1 MSDKKPD
8 ILVVDDDD
16 FMHEMYAEALNK
28 NYRII
33 PAENGADALMLVQ
46 GERPDAI
53 ILDVEMPGMDGYE
66 TCRRLKKTDAVADVP
81 VIFVSAHDK
90 IEDRLKGYEAGGEDY
105 IVKPFDPQ
113 ELEAKVAQLLK
124 AVSER
129 GALKQMADYAASTAM
144 TAMTS
149 ISEMGALLETL
160 KKFNVCNDSKAL
172 IDAVLQG
179 IALYGLK
186 GAVQI
191 RTPEETL
198 TRNNQD
204 SASPLEIFI
213 INHMAKMERIT
224 QFQSRLCIT
233 YPGVS
238 LLVHDMPLEDADRC
252 GRLRDH
258 LAMLVDGAEA
268 RILGIKAVNESRQRG
283 KAIERA
289 VESITETLKAI
300 DSAQR
305 QSQVATKLA
314 FSALIDQIEKAIIK
328 VAPTEAHEKFL
339 IDIVRNGIEKIMY
352 AETSEFDIQDK
363 LTTIICELK
372 GMMEVK

>member
-1 MSDKKPD
+1 MREQPS
-8 ILVVDDDD
+8 ILVVDDDA

-28 NYRII
+28 NYHII

-46 GERPDAI
+46 NERLDAI
-53 ILDVEMPGMDGYE
+53 ILDVEMPGIDGYE
-66 TCRRLKKTDAVADVP
+66 TCRRLKQTDAMADIP

-113 ELEAKVAQLLK
+113 ELETKVTQLLK
-124 AVSER
+124 DISKRAN
-129 GALKQMADYAASTAM
+129 LKQMADYAASTAM

-160 KKFNVCNDSKAL
+160 KKFNVCNDYKAL
-172 IDAVLQG
+172 SDAVLQG
-179 IALYGLK
+179 IALYDLK

-204 SASPLEIFI
+204 CASSLEVSI
-213 INHMAKMERIT
+213 INHMAKMERVT
-224 QFQSRLCIT
+224 QFQSKLCINS
-233 YPGVS
+233 PSIS
-238 LLVHDMPLEDADRC
+238 LLIHDMPLEDAERC

-258 LAMLVDGAEA
+258 LAMLLDGAEA
-268 RILGIKAVNESRQRG
+268 RILGIKAENESWQRG

-289 VESITETLKAI
+289 VENITETLKII
-300 DSAQR
+300 DYTQR
-305 QSQVATKLA
+305 QSQVETKIA
-314 FSALIDQIEKAIIK
+314 FSALIDKIEKAIIK
-328 VAPTEAHEKFL
+328 VALTEGQEKFL
-339 IDIVRNGIEKIMY
+339 FDVVKNGIEEIIY
-352 AETSEFDIQDK
+352 AKTSAFDIQDK

-372 GMMEVK
+372 KMVEAK

>member
-1 MSDKKPD
+1 MSKKQN

-16 FMHEMYAEALNK
+16 FMHEMYAEALNQ
-28 NYRII
+28 NYRIT
-33 PAENGADALMLVQ
+33 PTDSGADALFLAQ
-46 GERPDAI
+46 KERPDLI

-66 TCRRLKKTDAVADVP
+66 TCRRFKKTDSTTGVP

-113 ELEAKVAQLLK
+113 ELEAKVAQLLNE
-124 AVSER
+124 VSER
-129 GALKQMADYAASTAM
+129 TALKQMANYATSTAM

-149 ISEMGALLETL
+149 MSEMGALLETL
-160 KKFNVCNDSKAL
+160 KKFNICNDGKGL
-172 IDAVLQG
+172 IDSMLQG

-198 TRNNQD
+198 TRNNQGC
-204 SASPLEIFI
+204 ASPLEASI
-213 INHMAKMERIT
+213 INHMSKMERVT
-224 QFQSRLCIT
+224 QFQSKLCVT
-233 YPGVS
+233 YPSVS
-238 LLVHDMPLEDADRC
+238 LLVHDMPVEDTERC

-268 RILGIKAVNESRQRG
+268 RILGINAVDKSRQRG

-289 VESITETLKAI
+289 VERISETLKEI

-305 QSQVATKLA
+305 QSQVGTKIA
-314 FSALIDQIEKAIIK
+314 FSALIDKIEKAIIK
-328 VAPTEAHEKFL
+328 VAPTVAQEKL
-339 IDIVRNGIEKIMY
+339 LSDIVRNGIEEIMY
-352 AETSEFDIQDK
+352 APTSEFDIQDK
-363 LTTIICELK
+363 LTTIISELK
-372 GMMEVK
+372 MMVDAK

>member
-1 MSDKKPD
+1 MSEKPN

-28 NYRII
+28 NYRIT
-33 PAENGADALMLVQ
+33 PTENGTDALMLVQ
-46 GERPDAI
+46 NERPDAI

-66 TCRRLKKTDAVADVP
+66 TCRRLKKMGATANIP

-105 IVKPFDPQ
+105 IVKPFDPK
-113 ELEAKVAQLLK
+113 ELEAKVAQLLRE
-124 AVSER
+124 VSER
-129 GALKQMADYAASTAM
+129 ANLKQMADYAASTAM

-160 KKFNVCNDSKAL
+160 KKFNVSNDSTAL
-172 IDAVLQG
+172 IDAMLQG

-191 RTPEETL
+191 RTPEETI

-204 SASPLEIFI
+204 WASPLEVSI
-213 INHMAKMERIT
+213 INHMAKMERVT
-224 QFQSRLCIT
+224 QFQSKLCIT

-238 LLVHDMPLEDADRC
+238 LLVHDMPLEDDERC

-268 RILGIKAVNESRQRG
+268 RILGIEAVNESRQRG

-289 VESITETLKAI
+289 VESITETLKEI
-300 DSAQR
+300 DSTQR
-305 QSQVATKLA
+305 QRQVETKIA
-314 FSALIDQIEKAIIK
+314 FSALIDKIEKAIIK

-339 IDIVRNGIEKIMY
+339 IDVVRNGIEGIMY
-352 AETSEFDIQDK
+352 AKTSEFDIQDK
-363 LTTIICELK
+363 LTTIISELK
-372 GMMEVK
+372 GMVAVK

>member
-1 MSDKKPD
+1 MSKKPN

-33 PAENGADALMLVQ
+33 PTESGADALFLAQ
-46 GERPDAI
+46 KERPDLI

-66 TCRRLKKTDAVADVP
+66 TCRRFKKTDAMTGVP

-105 IVKPFDPQ
+105 IVKPFNPQ
-113 ELEAKVAQLLK
+113 ELEAKVAQLLRE
-124 AVSER
+124 VSER
-129 GALKQMADYAASTAM
+129 TALKQMANYATSTAM

-149 ISEMGALLETL
+149 MSEMGALLETL
-160 KKFNVCNDSKAL
+160 KKFNVCNDSTAL
-172 IDAVLQG
+172 IDAMLQG

-186 GAVQI
+186 GAAQI

-198 TRNNQD
+198 TRNNQGC
-204 SASPLEIFI
+204 ASPLEASI
-213 INHMAKMERIT
+213 INHMSKMERVT
-224 QFQSRLCIT
+224 QFQSKLCVT
-233 YPGVS
+233 YPSVS
-238 LLVHDMPLEDADRC
+238 LLVHDMPVEDAERC

-268 RILGIKAVNESRQRG
+268 RIMGINAVNESQQRG

-289 VESITETLKAI
+289 VERITETLKEI

-305 QSQVATKLA
+305 QSQVVTKIA
-314 FSALIDQIEKAIIK
+314 FSTLIDKIEKAIIK
-328 VAPTEAHEKFL
+328 VAPTVAQEKL
-339 IDIVRNGIEKIMY
+339 LSDIVRNGIEEIMY
-352 AETSEFDIQDK
+352 APTSEFDIQDK
-363 LTTIICELK
+363 LTTIISELK
-372 GMMEVK
+372 GMVGVR

>member
-1 MSDKKPD
+1 MSKKPN

-16 FMHEMYAEALNK
+16 FMHEMYADALNK
-28 NYRII
+28 NYRIT
-33 PAENGADALMLVQ
+33 PTDSGADALFLAQ
-46 GERPDAI
+46 KERPDLI

-66 TCRRLKKTDAVADVP
+66 TCRRFKRTDSMTGVP

-113 ELEAKVAQLLK
+113 ELEAKVAQLLNE
-124 AVSER
+124 VSER
-129 GALKQMADYAASTAM
+129 AALKQMANYATSTAM

-149 ISEMGALLETL
+149 MSEMGALLETL
-160 KKFNVCNDSKAL
+160 KKFNICNDGKGL
-172 IDAVLQG
+172 IDSMLQG

-198 TRNNQD
+198 TRNNQGG
-204 SASPLEIFI
+204 ASPLEISI
-213 INHMAKMERIT
+213 INHMSKMERVT
-224 QFQSRLCIT
+224 QFQSKLCVT
-233 YPGVS
+233 YPSVS
-238 LLVHDMPLEDADRC
+238 LLVHDMPVEDAERC

-268 RILGIKAVNESRQRG
+268 RIFGINAVNESHQRG

-289 VESITETLKAI
+289 VERITETLKEI

-305 QSQVATKLA
+305 ESQVGTKIA
-314 FSALIDQIEKAIIK
+314 FSNLIDKIEKAIIK
-328 VAPTEAHEKFL
+328 VAPTVAQEKL
-339 IDIVRNGIEKIMY
+339 LSDIVRNGIEEIMY
-352 AETSEFDIQDK
+352 APTSEFDIQDK
-363 LTTIICELK
+363 LTTIISELK
-372 GMMEVK
+372 GMVGVR

>member
-1 MSDKKPD
+1 MSEKPK

-28 NYRII
+28 NYHIT

-46 GERPDAI
+46 NERPDAI
-53 ILDVEMPGMDGYE
+53 ILDVEMPGLDGYE
-66 TCRRLKKTDAVADVP
+66 TCRRLKQMNALAAIP

-105 IVKPFDPQ
+105 IVKPFDPK
-113 ELEAKVAQLLK
+113 ELETKVTQLLGD
-124 AVSER
+124 AAEH
-129 GALKQMADYAASTAM
+129 ATLKQMADYAASTAM

-160 KKFNVCNDSKAL
+160 KKFNVCNNSTAL
-172 IDAVLQG
+172 IDAMLQG

-191 RTPEETL
+191 RTPEETI

-204 SASPLEIFI
+204 WASPLEVSI
-213 INHMAKMERIT
+213 INHMSKMERVT
-224 QFQSRLCIT
+224 QFQSKLCIT

-258 LAMLVDGAEA
+258 LAMLVDAA
-268 RILGIKAVNESRQRG
+268 DVRILGIKAINESHQRG
-283 KAIERA
+283 KAIEHA
-289 VESITETLKAI
+289 VESITATLKEI
-300 DSAQR
+300 DSSQR
-305 QSQVATKLA
+305 QSQVEKKIA
-314 FSALIDQIEKAIIK
+314 FSALIDKIEKAIIK
-328 VAPTEAHEKFL
+328 VAPTEAQEKFL
-339 IDIVRNGIEKIMY
+339 SDFVRNGIEGIMY
-352 AETSEFDIQDK
+352 AKTSEFDIQDK
-363 LTTIICELK
+363 LTTIISELK
-372 GMMEVK
+372 RILDMK